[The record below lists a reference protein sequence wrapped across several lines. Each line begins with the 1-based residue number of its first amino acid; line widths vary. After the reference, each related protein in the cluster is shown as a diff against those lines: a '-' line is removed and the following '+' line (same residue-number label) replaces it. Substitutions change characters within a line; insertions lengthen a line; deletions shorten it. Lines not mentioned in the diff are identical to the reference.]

1 MLAQT
6 SQIRMIIASLEN
18 NIKVLLRER
27 EQCEKVKQENEELKK
42 QIEELKQQLE
52 NKGEN

>member
-6 SQIRMIIASLEN
+6 SQIRMTLAALEH
-18 NIKVLLRER
+18 NIKILLRER

-42 QIEELKQQLE
+42 QIEELKAQL

>member
-6 SQIRMIIASLEN
+6 SQIRMTLAALEH

-42 QIEELKQQLE
+42 QIEELKAQL

>member
-6 SQIRMIIASLEN
+6 RQIRSILAGFED
-18 NIKVLLRER
+18 NIKTLLRER

-42 QIEELKQQLE
+42 QIEELKNQL

>member
-6 SQIRMIIASLEN
+6 SQIRMTLAALEH

-42 QIEELKQQLE
+42 QIEELKVQL

>member
-6 SQIRMIIASLEN
+6 NQIRMSLAALEN

-42 QIEELKQQLE
+42 QIEELKNQL